1 MLASSWGCPTVDSI
15 SVIVKKKMK
24 KKKIRLTVLCDGRSC
39 RPRVSISR
47 MRDVLGSTARVT
59 WARMYFHGY
68 SQPICDLTPVA
79 GDGVLMQL
87 NGDAA
92 YSSEWD
98 EWMNGS
104 HTERRAHCLPPGRL
118 SSAAYQLS
126 TLQRGGTRRWP
137 RPLSNTLSC
146 VRIVAAVIPSKWSL
160 MTHCC
165 YCCWWW
171 WRWRNSLMW
180 VYVTVWLSNHLAN
193 LFLSTLCYSVLPV
206 EPRPGRSRHW
216 WAVAGCTYHE
226 YPGRSPLSVSTC
238 HEPMD
243 SATTQHEALS
253 WGRGRAGNRAGQV
266 T

>member
-126 TLQRGGTRRWP
+126 TLQRGGGGLGGGLGRSVTRFPVFGSLQQWSRPSEVWWRTAATAVDDDDDGEIHWCECTWRSGCPIISQISFSQHYVIPCRLLSLVQGVPDTDEPWP
-137 RPLSNTLSC
+137 GARTTS
-146 VRIVAAVIPSKWSL
+146 IQAAV
-160 MTHCC
+160 
-165 YCCWWW
+165 
-171 WRWRNSLMW
+171 R
-180 VYVTVWLSNHLAN
+180 
-193 LFLSTLCYSVLPV
+193 
-206 EPRPGRSRHW
+206 
-216 WAVAGCTYHE
+216 
-226 YPGRSPLSVSTC
+226 
-238 HEPMD
+238 
-243 SATTQHEALS
+243 
-253 WGRGRAGNRAGQV
+253 
-266 T
+266 